1 MDEDGRGNADAP
13 AGTPPTV
20 NVACWVDGDDDRI
33 DALRDGGLLLSR
45 LWSERVLPELAR
57 RGTAAPPEEC
67 VERVQVVHGI
77 DGTVSVRLNE
87 ETKIAV
93 LFRYEGP
100 PIDRADFVYAPER
113 VGSVHAIELTDDDP
127 VAAHE
132 VAIRGATGWWVSFDF
147 RYYRKKVAECVRTAI
162 EFAYAARA
170 SLEANCL
177 HAFAE
182 NLFVAA
188 EQLAWADMLL
198 VARPEILNSRSHKH
212 IVLRF
217 HEWAKMGNAD
227 PAFAKL
233 LERFATLRNPARY
246 RPERFALSE
255 SEAREAMEYIDAV
268 IRAKSAWKPSRAM
281 GPLPAPPRRESARVA
296 S

>member
-1 MDEDGRGNADAP
+1 MDEDGRGNADAR
-13 AGTPPTV
+13 ADPPQTV

-33 DALRDGGLLLSR
+33 DDVRDGTLLLSR

-57 RGTAAPPEEC
+57 RGIKAPPEEC

-77 DGTVSVRLNE
+77 DGTVTVRLNE

-100 PIDRADFVYAPER
+100 PINRADFVYAPER
-113 VGSVHAIELTDDDP
+113 VGSVQAVELTDDDP

-132 VAIRGATGWWVSFDF
+132 VVIRGATGWWVSFDF
-147 RYYRKKVAECVRTAI
+147 RYYRKKIAECVRTAT

-188 EQLAWADMLL
+188 EQLAWGDMLL
-198 VARPEILNSRSHKH
+198 VARAEILDSRSHRH
-212 IVLRF
+212 IVSRF
-217 HEWAKMGNAD
+217 HQWANMGNAD

-233 LERFATLRNPARY
+233 LDRLAKLRNPARY
-246 RPERFALSE
+246 RPERFALTE
-255 SEAREAMEYIDAV
+255 SEAREAMEYIDTV
-268 IRAKSAWKPSRAM
+268 IRAMSAWKPSRAM
-281 GPLPAPPRRESARVA
+281 GPLPAPTRREAARVA

>member
-1 MDEDGRGNADAP
+1 MAQTSAARGRMQGPMDEDGRENAAV
-13 AGTPPTV
+13 ATAPTV
-20 NVACWVDGDDDRI
+20 NVACWVNGDDDRI
-33 DALRDGGLLLSR
+33 DDVRDGTLLLSR
-45 LWSERVLPELAR
+45 LWFERVLPELAR
-57 RGTAAPPEEC
+57 RGIKAPPEEC

-77 DGTVSVRLNE
+77 DGTVTVRLNE
-87 ETKIAV
+87 ETKIAM

-113 VGSVHAIELTDDDP
+113 VGSVQAVELTDDDP

-147 RYYRKKVAECVRTAI
+147 RYYRKKIAECVRTAI

-188 EQLAWADMLL
+188 EHSRGGICSSSPGRRFSIRVRTDTLS
-198 VARPEILNSRSHKH
+198 RGSRSG
-212 IVLRF
+212 RT
-217 HEWAKMGNAD
+217 WATRIPRSRNCWTGSRSCGTPRVTGPND
-227 PAFAKL
+227 SL
-233 LERFATLRNPARY
+233 LRNPKR
-246 RPERFALSE
+246 ERRWST
-255 SEAREAMEYIDAV
+255 STPS
-268 IRAKSAWKPSRAM
+268 SA
-281 GPLPAPPRRESARVA
+281 
-296 S
+296 